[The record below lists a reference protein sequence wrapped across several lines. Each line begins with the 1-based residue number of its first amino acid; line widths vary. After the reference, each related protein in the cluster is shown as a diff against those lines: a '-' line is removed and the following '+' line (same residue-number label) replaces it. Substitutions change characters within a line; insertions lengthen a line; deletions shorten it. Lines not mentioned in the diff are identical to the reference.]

1 MGGGEDHADF
11 LWAYYGKSVFYSS
24 HAKKEE
30 KVFVKCTS
38 PVWNT
43 H

>member
-1 MGGGEDHADF
+1 MKIFFGHIMEE
-11 LWAYYGKSVFYSS
+11 VFSTQVMQ
-24 HAKKEE
+24 KKEE